1 MSQNVYGSCLP
12 LQTMRCH
19 RPDGNI
25 HHATRTS
32 SIGVVVVRVRA
43 FRPCSVSGLAMDCPT
58 EEGMKGKVDAESRSF
73 FSDITVLL
81 DLLDGYDIIIWAWV
95 SSEIN
100 SSSKSDFNHE
110 TSIFMACYVFLPVRR
125 KSCLSILFLSSGWGG
140 RLCVAAVPFKRKT
153 RLSLGMGIF
162 TSLPVNLPV
171 KLIYRFTQDV
181 SILY

>member
-32 SIGVVVVRVRA
+32 SIGVVVRVRA

-81 DLLDGYDIIIWAWV
+81 DLLDGYDIII
-95 SSEIN
+95 
-100 SSSKSDFNHE
+100 
-110 TSIFMACYVFLPVRR
+110 
-125 KSCLSILFLSSGWGG
+125 
-140 RLCVAAVPFKRKT
+140 
-153 RLSLGMGIF
+153 
-162 TSLPVNLPV
+162 
-171 KLIYRFTQDV
+171 
-181 SILY
+181 